1 MTSDMEE
8 ELDYYTRN
16 KKERKEYQRK
26 YYLLNKERIKAKRR
40 IEEIAD
46 PAKHEERKAYNKSY
60 YLENKVQILQKRA
73 TEYARKRAS
82 HKTESKTI
90 L

>member
-1 MTSDMEE
+1 MSSDMAE
-8 ELDYYTRN
+8 ELDYYARN
-16 KKERKEYQRK
+16 KQERKEYQRK

-40 IEEIAD
+40 VEEIAD
-46 PAKHEERKAYNKSY
+46 PEKYEERKAYNKSY
-60 YLENKVQILQKRA
+60 YLENKEQILQKRA
-73 TEYARKRAS
+73 AEYARKRES